1 MRRILSLVFI
11 GMMLMVGSL
20 PAQTVKELED
30 QRKQALKRLET
41 TNKVLNETK
50 KNQRTALNRL
60 NIIKSGIQERKKLIN
75 HLDKEISVLDSEIS
89 RLTDENRRL
98 SHQLNDLKSNYAK
111 MVREAYINRSV
122 YARIMFV
129 LSAETFDQSFR
140 RLRYLQE
147 YSEHRKIQI
156 GRIEKTKVELRNKT
170 QELSKNKQ
178 SQVAVKGQKI
188 TETTKLSTDQKKESS
203 VLNELTKKEKTLRAD
218 LQKQQ
223 KIAADLNRKIERLI
237 AEEIRKAEE
246 KARAEER
253 ARKAREE
260 KQVAENKT
268 SSKEKTPTSEKE
280 EKKTQSGSSSEK
292 ISTMTKEM
300 SLLAGSF
307 AANQGR
313 LPWPVERGF
322 ISGRFGVQQH
332 PLLKYVTTNNKGVYF
347 QTPSGSNARAVFEG
361 VVTQRFAVP
370 GSNNGVIVQHGNYR
384 TVYANLTSIY
394 VSVGQKVSAK
404 QSIGRIYTD
413 NDNENKSEL
422 FFQIWKDRA
431 ILNPQSWITK

>member
-1 MRRILSLVFI
+1 
-11 GMMLMVGSL
+11 MVGSL

-260 KQVAENKT
+260 KQIAENKT

>member
-178 SQVAVKGQKI
+178 SQVAVKGQKV

-260 KQVAENKT
+260 KQIAENKT

>member
-260 KQVAENKT
+260 KQIAENKT

>member
-1 MRRILSLVFI
+1 
-11 GMMLMVGSL
+11 MMLFVGTLS
-20 PAQTVKELED
+20 AQTVKELEE
-30 QRKQALKRLET
+30 QRKRALKRLET
-41 TNKVLNETK
+41 TSKVLNETK

-75 HLDKEISVLDSEIS
+75 HLDKEISVLDSEIG

-98 SHQLNDLKSNYAK
+98 SHQLTELKSNYAK

-156 GRIEKTKVELRNKT
+156 GRIEKTKLEIRNKT
-170 QELSKNKQ
+170 QELSSNKKSQEVVKN
-178 SQVAVKGQKI
+178 QKV
-188 TETTKLSTDQKKESS
+188 TETTKLSTDQKKENS
-203 VLNELTKKEKTLRAD
+203 VLSELSKKEKTLRAD

-223 KIAADLNRKIERLI
+223 KIAAELNRKIERLI
-237 AEEIRKAEE
+237 AEEIRRAEE

-260 KQVAENKT
+260 KQHADKKPT
-268 SSKEKTPTSEKE
+268 TKEKPDPEVKE
-280 EKKTQSGSSSEK
+280 EKKSQNNNVSEK
-292 ISTMTKEM
+292 SSTMTKEM
-300 SLLAGSF
+300 TLLAGNF
-307 AANQGR
+307 ASNQGR

-347 QTPSGSNARAVFEG
+347 QTPSGSNARAVFDG

-384 TVYANLTSIY
+384 TVYANLTNIY
-394 VSVGQKVSAK
+394 VSVGQKISAK

-413 NDNENKSEL
+413 SDNENKSEL
-422 FFQIWKDRA
+422 FFQIWKDRT
-431 ILNPQSWITK
+431 ILNPESWISR

>member
-1 MRRILSLVFI
+1 
-11 GMMLMVGSL
+11 MVGSL

-178 SQVAVKGQKI
+178 SQVAVKGQKV

-260 KQVAENKT
+260 KQIAENKT